1 MKHRSSLLLALFG
14 LFSVVVFASSG
25 LAAAKPNIL
34 LILADDLGYHDLGFQ
49 GSTRVKT
56 PHLDKLASTG
66 MRFTDG
72 HVSASVCSPS
82 RAGLITGRYQQR
94 FGHEANCPPRPNGM
108 DVDERTLGQALQA
121 LGYRTACIGKWHL
134 GDEPEHYPNKRGF
147 DEFWGLREG
156 SRSFWCT
163 PGKGSDKP
171 GNPHGIEHNGEQVF
185 FEGHLTDRLTDRAIE
200 YIQADSLKP
209 FFIFL
214 SHTAPH
220 GPLQPK
226 PEDQEAVESK
236 DPYLGLVYG
245 MDRNIG
251 RVIDVLEQTGKLD
264 NTMIWFLSDNGGTT
278 GKASNYPLGGK
289 KGTKFEGGHRVPF
302 ILNWKGKVPAGVY
315 DPMVSALD
323 IYPTCVKAA
332 GGSLKQPRPLDGVDL
347 MPYVTGTVNGV
358 PHEQLFWR
366 KLECAAVRDSD
377 WKLIRVENHGL
388 ALFDLSKDI
397 EERKDLA
404 ATMPEKADQL
414 RAQLEAWEADKIQSI
429 WKEGKVWTGVR
440 FKDHTVKY
448 ETGLLPGRK
457 PGSRTLK

>member
-1 MKHRSSLLLALFG
+1 MLQG
-14 LFSVVVFASSG
+14 
-25 LAAAKPNIL
+25 AAMSATAPNIL
-34 LILADDLGYHDLGFQ
+34 LILADDLGYQDLGFQ
-49 GSTRVKT
+49 GSKRVKT
-56 PHLDKLASTG
+56 PHLDQLAATG
-66 MRFTDG
+66 MRFTDA
-72 HVSASVCSPS
+72 HVSASVCSPC
-82 RAGLITGRYQQR
+82 RAGLVTGRYQQR

-108 DVDERTLGQALQA
+108 DVNERTIGQAMQA
-121 LGYRTACIGKWHL
+121 LGYRTALFGKWHL
-134 GDEPEHYPNKRGF
+134 GDETEHYPNRRGF

-163 PGKGSDKP
+163 PGKKSDKP
-171 GNPHGIEHNGEQVF
+171 GGPHGIEHNGKQVH
-185 FEGHLTDRLTDRAIE
+185 FEGHLTDRLTDRTIE
-200 YIQADSLKP
+200 YIEADVDKP
-209 FFIFL
+209 FFVFL
-214 SHTAPH
+214 SYTAPH

-226 PEDQEAVESK
+226 PEDQEAVASK

-251 RVIDVLEQTGKLD
+251 RIIETLEQSGQLE

-278 GKASNYPLGGK
+278 AKASNYPLGGK

-302 ILNWKGKVPAGVY
+302 VLNWKGKVPVGVY

-347 MPYVTGTVNGV
+347 LPYVTGAAKGV

-366 KLECAAVRDSD
+366 KLECAAVRDGD
-377 WKLIRVENHGL
+377 WKLIRVENHGV
-388 ALFDLSKDI
+388 ALFDLSKDL

-404 ATMPEKADQL
+404 AEMPEKADQL
-414 RAQLEAWEADKIQSI
+414 SKLLEAWESDKIEPI

-440 FKDHTVKY
+440 FKDHTVKFK
-448 ETGLLPGRK
+448 TGLLPGRK
-457 PGSRTLK
+457 EGSLTLK